1 MDLLYTDFLI
11 WFVDKYL
18 SNNEKVIIISL
29 SQNYNDLK
37 YKLSFNDRVPLCNIN
52 GCPYYDNFTNIR
64 MKSRI
69 IKLPKNTKQ
78 LYISYDEDSELL
90 KIPETITNLS

>member
-29 SQNYNDLK
+29 SQNYNELK

-52 GCPYYDNFTNIR
+52 GCPYYDNFTNII
-64 MKSRI
+64 SNNLI
-69 IKLPKNTKQ
+69 TLPEKFIERNR
-78 LYISYDEDSELL
+78 LSYRCG
-90 KIPETITNLS
+90 

>member
-29 SQNYNDLK
+29 SQNYNELK
-37 YKLSFNDRVPLCNIN
+37 YKLSFNDPI
-52 GCPYYDNFTNIR
+52 G
-64 MKSRI
+64 
-69 IKLPKNTKQ
+69 
-78 LYISYDEDSELL
+78 E
-90 KIPETITNLS
+90 